1 MMSKRNDSRHQW
13 EADVETVRSLG
24 PRYVEAFD
32 KMRLAMEILDSFDDD
47 EDGDENTQPEI
58 EAFNHAYSV
67 AREAGDSLRLDVNS
81 FIVTLATPE
90 SNRGLFSKHSIFYG
104 AVPQCLKRLM
114 TAFDVYAYSLRVY
127 LEADSPERFELI
139 HRAWRFVS
147 DTYVVANILYLQ
159 DLPVMHRVDTVAAAD
174 LDRTLE
180 EQSETLAELSRAL
193 REALPSSSA

>member
-1 MMSKRNDSRHQW
+1 
-13 EADVETVRSLG
+13 
-24 PRYVEAFD
+24 
-32 KMRLAMEILDSFDDD
+32 MRLAMEILDSFDEDD
-47 EDGDENTQPEI
+47 DENTQREI

-81 FIVTLATPE
+81 FIDTLATPE
-90 SNRGLFSKHSIFYG
+90 SNRGLFAKHSIFYG

-114 TAFDVYAYSLRVY
+114 TAFDVYAYSFRVY

-147 DTYVVANILYLQ
+147 DTYVVANILYLR

-180 EQSETLAELSRAL
+180 VQSETLAELSRAL
-193 REALPSSSA
+193 RDALPSSSA